1 MVIYLLWWSN
11 TSRPVLGATEVW
23 NVFPVYRSGEVGT
36 ICAACFECMFFHP
49 STGILFIS
57 YYSESESVIWYVYI
71 CIYIYIWAFS
81 WNWLVV
87 NYAIPSSV
95 RQTFDKDN
103 IPPVL
108 PAKFF
113 ADLWRNLVSFLIKC
127 CFCFFLDNSLF
138 SDPSLIIQGLFWIL
152 RRRQA
157 TIKKIAEYTV
167 KEDFQPDRAGSPFG
181 ACLVVCMNIG

>member
-1 MVIYLLWWSN
+1 MFSQCTDLVKLVRYAQH
-11 TSRPVLGATEVW
+11 VL
-23 NVFPVYRSGEVGT
+23 N
-36 ICAACFECMFFHP
+36 ACFFTPQRGSF
-49 STGILFIS
+49 L
-57 YYSESESVIWYVYI
+57 SVTIQNQNQWSGMYI